1 MSKHDIDFDV
11 DTGAS
16 YGTYQSYVVGF
27 ASSIFLTLI
36 SFYLVATAALPPQ
49 GLYIAI
55 GGLAIT
61 QLFVQLV
68 FFLHLNT
75 HSKGSWNLLSF
86 LFTLVM
92 VLVLVIGT
100 MWIMYNLYAKM
111 GMNAMSM

>member
-1 MSKHDIDFDV
+1 MSKHAIEFDV

-16 YGTYQSYVVGF
+16 YGTYQSYVIGF
-27 ASSIFLTLI
+27 ASSIFLTLV
-36 SFYLVATAALPPQ
+36 SFYLVATAAFPPQ
-49 GLYIAI
+49 ALYIAI
-55 GGLAIT
+55 GGLAIA

-75 HSKGSWNLLSF
+75 HSKTTWNLLSF

-92 VLVLVIGT
+92 VLVLVLGT

-111 GMNAMSM
+111 GMEVMSM

>member
-1 MSKHDIDFDV
+1 MSKHEIEFDE

-16 YGTYQSYVVGF
+16 YGTYKSYVVGF
-27 ASSIFLTLI
+27 TASIFLTLI

-49 GLYIAI
+49 VLYITI
-55 GGLAIT
+55 GGFAIT

-75 HSKGSWNLLSF
+75 HSKTAWNLLSF

-92 VLVLVIGT
+92 VLVLVLGT
-100 MWIMYNLYAKM
+100 MWIMYNLYEKM